1 MARDKSQEEDYN
13 YHNPVLRDLT
23 IEMLINNR
31 EGVYVDGTLGGGGHT
46 AAILQSLAPGGK
58 VLAFDKDPT
67 AIEHC
72 KDLFAEEEGRGRLEI
87 INDCF
92 SNACSYT
99 DKHGKFDGLL
109 LDLGVSSKQLDS
121 NSIGLSYRV
130 NSDLDMRFS
139 PVGAGAKELLNTADE
154 DKLITVLRQYGE
166 EPNARA
172 IVRRLMQRRR
182 LSSLHTTFD
191 LRAVVEEVTPEKFR
205 TKALSRVFQAIRIA
219 VNDEM
224 GVLEKALRDG
234 IPSLKTGGR
243 IVVMSYHSLE
253 DRVTKSIFKEFKGNE
268 PGKLN
273 ILTKKPIEADEEEIK
288 KNPRARSVKIR
299 VGEMI

>member
-1 MARDKSQEEDYN
+1 MAKDNSQHEDYN

-23 IEMLINNR
+23 IENLIGNEN
-31 EGVYVDGTLGGGGHT
+31 GVYVDGTLGGGGHT
-46 AAILQSLAPGGK
+46 AAILQRLGDGGK
-58 VLAFDKDPT
+58 LLAFDKDPT
-67 AIEHC
+67 AIKHC
-72 KDLFAEEEGRGRLEI
+72 KGLFAEEEGRGRLVI

-92 SNACSYT
+92 SNACLYT
-99 DKHGKFDGLL
+99 EKYGKFDGLL

-130 NSDLDMRFS
+130 NSDLDMRFA
-139 PVGAGAKELLNTADE
+139 PVGAGAKELINNADE
-154 DKLITVLRQYGE
+154 DKLLTVLRRYGE

-191 LRAVVEEVTPEKFR
+191 LRAVIEEVTPEKFR
-205 TKALSRVFQAIRIA
+205 TKTLSRVFQAIRIA

-224 GVLEKALRDG
+224 NVLEKALRDG
-234 IPSLKTGGR
+234 ISSLNPGGR

-253 DRVTKSIFKEFKGNE
+253 DRVTKNIFKERA
-268 PGKLN
+268 GKLTGTLK
-273 ILTKKPIEADEEEIK
+273 ILTKKPIEAGDEEIK

-299 VGEMI
+299 VAEMQ